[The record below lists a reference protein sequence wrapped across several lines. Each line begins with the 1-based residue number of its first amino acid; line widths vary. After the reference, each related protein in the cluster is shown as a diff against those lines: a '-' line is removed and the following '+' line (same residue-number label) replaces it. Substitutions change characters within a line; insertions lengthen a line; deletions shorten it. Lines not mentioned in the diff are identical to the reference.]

1 MVQASFMRSA
11 GSAPRRT
18 LQLELELEQ
27 ARHHGRW
34 LSDDER
40 DALAEQERRQEAA
53 LQQQRVQRRKLL
65 ILLAVCVVVPPL
77 WPLALALLLYLLF
90 PLTSSRLAVATGLSL
105 LVMGGLLAA
114 LTVALVVALLM
125 LIF

>member
-1 MVQASFMRSA
+1 MASARSA
-11 GSAPRRT
+11 PVRRE

-40 DALAEQERRQEAA
+40 DALAHEQLRQEAA
-53 LQQQRVQRRKLL
+53 LQRQREQRRKLL
-65 ILLAVCVVVPPL
+65 VLLVVCVLIPPL
-77 WPLALALLLYLLF
+77 WPLALAVTLYLLF
-90 PLTSSRLAVATGLSL
+90 PQTTGRLAVATGLSL
-105 LVMGGLLAA
+105 LVLGGLLAA
-114 LTVALVVALLM
+114 LTAALLVALLM